1 VPHAT
6 EWALL
11 ADAGHARI
19 LARRLPAGPWPELPG
34 EALEKPTPPSRA
46 LGTERPGRVHESA
59 TSARHA
65 IEPRTDPHR
74 AARRDFA
81 RQLTERLEDEAHRFA
96 ALVLVAPPAFLGE
109 LRAELGPAAGR
120 KLAGSLDRDL
130 VKLPLADIAAHLD
143 AIARAEGGA
152 RS

>member
-1 VPHAT
+1 MPQAT
-6 EWALL
+6 EWALI

-19 LARRLPAGPWPELPG
+19 FARRPPAGPWRELPE
-34 EALEKPTPPSRA
+34 EAVENPTPPSRV

-59 TSARHA
+59 STTRHA

-74 AARRDFA
+74 AARRGFA
-81 RQLTERLEDEAHRFA
+81 RRLAEWLDDEADRFA
-96 ALVLVAPPAFLGE
+96 ALLLVAPPTFLGE

-130 VKLPLADIAAHLD
+130 VKLPLAEIAEHLD
-143 AIARAEGGA
+143 AIAREEGGP